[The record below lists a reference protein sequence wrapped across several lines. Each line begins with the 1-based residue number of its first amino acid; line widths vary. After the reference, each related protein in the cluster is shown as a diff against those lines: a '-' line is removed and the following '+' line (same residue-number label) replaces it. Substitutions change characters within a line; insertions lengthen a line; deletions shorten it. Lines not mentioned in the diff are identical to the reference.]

1 MTHPEK
7 PTKPKHPSTD
17 INKKDEKSHPEK
29 PTKPKNP

>member
-7 PTKPKHPSTD
+7 PTKPDPSTD
-17 INKKDEKSHPEK
+17 ANEKDEKSHPEK